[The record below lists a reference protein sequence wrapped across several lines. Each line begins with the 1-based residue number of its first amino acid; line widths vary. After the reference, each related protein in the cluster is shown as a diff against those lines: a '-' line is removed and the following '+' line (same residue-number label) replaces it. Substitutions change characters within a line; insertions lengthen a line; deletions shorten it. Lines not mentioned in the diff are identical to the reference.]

1 MNAPRASNPRA
12 ESNTMQYVQIEGG
25 TMTGKIMH
33 TVGECNLCAK
43 ERLSEFVDGKTR
55 MGPWANMC
63 LPCFRKVGVGLGVGR
78 GQRYA
83 MVVNHVSGSM
93 TDTDTDM
100 RAKAHAAQAHMR
112 AKAAL
117 FADVWDKGEPT
128 E

>member
-83 MVVNHVSGSM
+83 RVTEVSGSLSVK
-93 TDTDTDM
+93 TQ
-100 RAKAHAAQAHMR
+100 AAQAH
-112 AKAAL
+112 AKAKADL
-117 FADVWDKGEPT
+117 FI
-128 E
+128 

>member
-1 MNAPRASNPRA
+1 
-12 ESNTMQYVQIEGG
+12 MQYVQIEGG
-25 TMTGKIMH
+25 SMTGKAMSMD
-33 TVGECNLCAK
+33 GECNLCGK
-43 ERLSEFVDGKTR
+43 VNLSEFVDGATR
-55 MGPWANMC
+55 IGPWANMC
-63 LPCFRKVGVGLGVGR
+63 MPCFKRVGKGLGVGR